1 MRGLL
6 KKPLFIFFALSIL
19 IATPLFL
26 LPLNLFDGEIIY
38 QNGLSTIVEPR
49 PLSLHFVSG
58 IEYWGEPLEGV
69 KDYHLTPRGR
79 MLAVGFII
87 GFPAL
92 IAFRIFLKNSND
104 AK

>member
-1 MRGLL
+1 MRNLI
-6 KKPLFIFFALSIL
+6 KKPIFIFFALSIL
-19 IATPLFL
+19 IAAPLFL
-26 LPLNLFDGEIIY
+26 LPLNLFDGEIVY
-38 QNGLSTIVEPR
+38 QNGLSTVVEPR

-58 IEYWGEPLEGV
+58 IEYWGEHLDGV

-92 IAFRIFLKNSND
+92 IAFRIFLKNNQS
-104 AK
+104 K